1 MFTFIKFLIK
11 IICKITARCI
21 GFITA
26 MALGPGMLLMLY
38 LYEPHRP
45 LPDMI
50 SGLPVDHV
58 EAAQVMQG
66 RVDRLLQQ
74 DASIPDVEAYLNEA
88 GFLVDSAANNAVY
101 KRRQFECIESYVIV
115 WTENRERLDKAAAL
129 FEMRCPGIAK
139 S

>member
-11 IICKITARCI
+11 ITFKITVRCI
-21 GFITA
+21 GFVTA
-26 MALGPGMLLMLY
+26 MALGPGMMLLLY

-45 LPDMI
+45 LPDII
-50 SGLPVDHV
+50 SGLPIDHV

-66 RVDRLLQQ
+66 RVDRLLQE
-74 DASIPDVEAYLNEA
+74 DSSIPDVEAYLGKA
-88 GFLVDSAANNAVY
+88 GFTVDSAANNAVY
-101 KRRQFECIESYVIV
+101 KRRQLDCIESYVIV

-129 FEMRCPGIAK
+129 FEKRCPGIAE